1 LRLKTKEPIW
11 TRSFI
16 SLFFTN
22 LSIFII
28 FYGLISTLPLY
39 AKDVLNRS
47 DEEAGSLMSIFLL
60 SAIIVRPF
68 TGKVLDV
75 FGKRKML
82 WISIVLYTICTGLY
96 YFIEPFQGLL
106 VLRFIHGIFFSIVST
121 AAGSLAVDN
130 IPTARRGAG
139 LGYFVMSTNLALVL
153 GPLIGLFL
161 IQRYS
166 FDVLFI
172 VISILM
178 AIGVGISLTIP
189 DKMSPHA
196 SPVVKKMVL
205 GDLFERKA
213 LPVSMTALVVSFSY
227 ASVLAYLSIY
237 SQEKGL
243 LGLTSTFFLVFAA
256 IMLLTRPFT
265 GRIFDE
271 KGPQYILIPGFISF
285 IIGYVLLSYMD
296 SAPLFL
302 ISGAFLG
309 FGYGCI
315 VPSLQAL
322 AMQSTKHERSG
333 YATATFFTFFDG
345 GIAIGS
351 FVFGLIAVKTS
362 YPVIYLL
369 SAAIIAVLC
378 IVYVL
383 KEWKK
388 KSPSTL
394 I

>member
-1 LRLKTKEPIW
+1 
-11 TRSFI
+11 
-16 SLFFTN
+16 

-96 YFIEPFQGLL
+96 YFIEPLQGLL

>member
-1 LRLKTKEPIW
+1 LKTKEPIW

>member
-1 LRLKTKEPIW
+1 LKTKEPIW

-96 YFIEPFQGLL
+96 YFIEPLQGLL